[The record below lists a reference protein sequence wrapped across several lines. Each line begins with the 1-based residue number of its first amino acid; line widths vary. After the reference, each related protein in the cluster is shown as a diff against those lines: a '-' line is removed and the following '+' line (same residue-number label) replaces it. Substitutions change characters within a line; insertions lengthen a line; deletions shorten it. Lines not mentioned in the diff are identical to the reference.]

1 MVVDITFMEN
11 LPAHHMQKVQES
23 FTHILY
29 TDTPHS
35 WRLLEPAGD
44 ILVTLQASPTG
55 HVLRGLGPT
64 YAGRRTI
71 YISRE
76 MTSPDVRNWTWQDVY
91 NFLAD
96 LGVFILLMFLE
107 VELMLILHGGGL

>member
-1 MVVDITFMEN
+1 
-11 LPAHHMQKVQES
+11 MQKIQES
-23 FTHILY
+23 FAHISY

-44 ILVTLQASPTG
+44 ILVTLQVSPTG

-64 YAGRRTI
+64 YAGWRTI

-91 NFLAD
+91 NFPAD
-96 LGVFILLMFLE
+96 PGVFMYPCF
-107 VELMLILHGGGL
+107 